1 MALDVVRKQLEAA
14 VRGYVDSTLRSKMA
28 SKYLHEITITTQDL
42 AVAFQQGTVNVMK
55 AYKFTEKEINLVNA
69 NINTVFNWQDV
80 SRSLIREINGFS
92 TVIQGN
98 HELKELKQFYNI
110 QVARGIYVLSK
121 STSNTLIFRLYN
133 NSKMYTGDV
142 GLTKFT
148 AELRRRAWQL
158 WKKKYLTGSKSQLE
172 SYDVESGAKLPKAA
186 APRTGPLRPQDYNTS
201 ATVGGAFGRGAPF
214 AHDSDTAVGTF
225 GLEQIVSDL
234 GANQDFTSSIDTL
247 KTSGITV
254 DVLNSVKKSLSL
266 TFEKETV
273 ALPDG
278 TEREYRVVRGSIRK
292 QGKEPGDW
300 TNIKKQILGSK
311 SQKIKGSLPDFL
323 ERAQTKIDAMDK
335 AKAGDAVAS
344 TPFNKRA
351 ADRAA
356 EKLVKAATKGNK
368 NSKRVKGKAPPKATN
383 KKESVKINLGG
394 AGGLSAVA
402 QAQIVTI
409 AAGATAKARKGKSK
423 SKQEKGGSLKLPKL
437 QRDINRSLGAEI
449 RRNMGRPALINRTG
463 QFSNS
468 AELLN
473 LRDTGKT
480 ITGEYTYTLTGGGQ
494 SRNKTGVYSTFE
506 NTGERRWPTGYNPK
520 PLITKSIRN
529 LALKYTDKKFTLRRV

>member
-14 VRGYVDSTLRSKMA
+14 VRGYVDSTLRSKMS

-186 APRTGPLRPQDYNTS
+186 APRIGPLRPQDYNTS

-234 GANQDFTSSIDTL
+234 GDNQDFTASVDTL

-311 SQKIKGSLPDFL
+311 SQKIKGSLPEFL

-335 AKAGDAVAS
+335 ATAADAEAS
-344 TPFNKRA
+344 EPFSKRA
-351 ADRAA
+351 AKRAA
-356 EKLVKAATKGNK
+356 EKLVKAALKAEGA
-368 NSKRVKGKAPPKATN
+368 KRTKGKAPAKAKN
-383 KKESVKINLGG
+383 KKEGIKINIGG
-394 AGGLSAVA
+394 AGGLSTVA
-402 QAQIVTI
+402 TAQLISI
-409 AAGATAKARKGKSK
+409 AAGASVKARKGKKK
-423 SKQEKGGSLKLPKL
+423 SKEETGGSLKLPKL
-437 QRDINRSLGAEI
+437 QRDINRSLGAEV

-468 AELLN
+468 AELVS
-473 LRDTGKT
+473 LRDTGRT
-480 ITGEYTYTLTGGGQ
+480 ITGEYTYTLTGGGT
-494 SRNKTGVYSTFE
+494 SKNKSGVYSTFE
-506 NTGERRWPTGYNPK
+506 NTGQKQWPTGYNPK
-520 PLITKSIRN
+520 PLIAKSIRN
-529 LALKYTDKKFTLRRV
+529 LALKYTERKFTLRRV

>member
-172 SYDVESGAKLPKAA
+172 NYNVESGAKLPKAA

-234 GANQDFTSSIDTL
+234 GDNQDFTASVDTL

-311 SQKIKGSLPDFL
+311 SQKIKGSLPEFL

-335 AKAGDAVAS
+335 ATAADAEAS
-344 TPFNKRA
+344 EPFSKRA
-351 ADRAA
+351 AKRAA
-356 EKLVKAATKGNK
+356 EKLVKAALKAEGA
-368 NSKRVKGKAPPKATN
+368 KRTKGKAPAKAKN
-383 KKESVKINLGG
+383 KKEGIKINIGG
-394 AGGLSAVA
+394 AGGLSTVA
-402 QAQIVTI
+402 KAQLISI
-409 AAGATAKARKGKSK
+409 AAGASAKARKGKKK
-423 SKQEKGGSLKLPKL
+423 SKEETGGSLKLPKL
-437 QRDINRSLGAEI
+437 QRDINRSLGAEV

-468 AELLN
+468 AELVS
-473 LRDTGKT
+473 LRDTGRT
-480 ITGEYTYTLTGGGQ
+480 ITGEYTYTLTGGGT
-494 SRNKTGVYSTFE
+494 SKNKSGVYSTFE
-506 NTGERRWPTGYNPK
+506 NTGQKQWPTGYNPK
-520 PLITKSIRN
+520 PLIAKSIRN
-529 LALKYTDKKFTLRRV
+529 LALKYTERKFTLRRV